1 MSTIHE
7 TEDYMRQVTGDRPSK
22 VGFLALA
29 AFAFFAALCVVAV
42 YLTGVL

>member
-1 MSTIHE
+1 MTIHE
-7 TEDYMRQVTGDRPSK
+7 TEAYMRHATGDRPSR

-29 AFAFFAALCVVAV
+29 AFAIFAALCVVAV